1 LPDRRPTDRR
11 SKAIHNRGN
20 NIQSR
25 SQEDATLAEQTQPL
39 EQRYQDILQA
49 QTITEDS
56 PGTILKDFAT
66 LLDFIGSEDMETS
79 GKYHF
84 LPMRLLSKLNAR
96 LSKPVVLDFKRPQQK
111 SYPPIHGLYLLLRAS
126 GLAYV
131 QQRGKKSYLQLDEQG
146 LASWHSLNPT
156 ERYFTLLESWLVR
169 GDPQI
174 LGERG
179 YFASGG
185 IRNWPIFFQRFPGRS
200 LQVAGNQKV
209 ESLLPYEPSLCTL
222 ALLELFGIVTLRHAK
237 PEPGK
242 GWRIDR
248 IERTEF
254 GDAMTRVLFG
264 KELISQVLF
273 AEPEDQSADILHTR
287 FAPFF
292 PEWRHHLVL
301 SEPEKLEGIYV
312 FKVSLG
318 SVWAR
323 IAIPSDGLLEDLS
336 ASILNAYQFDFDHL
350 YCFTY
355 VNRFGIAGHVNHPD
369 MDEPLWADEVTIDDL
384 GLTPGMVMTYRYDFG
399 DNWQFQVLLERVE
412 PPDSTVKQAKLLDL
426 HGKPPSQYGDDDDNG
441 WWD

>member
-1 LPDRRPTDRR
+1 MQPWLNQTNPWN
-11 SKAIHNRGN
+11 SAIKN
-20 NIQSR
+20 
-25 SQEDATLAEQTQPL
+25 
-39 EQRYQDILQA
+39 ILQA
-49 QTITEDS
+49 QTITEES
-56 PGTILKDFAT
+56 PGKILKDFAT

-84 LPMRLLSKLNAR
+84 LPMRLLPKLNAR
-96 LSKPVVLDFKRPQQK
+96 LSKPVALNLKRPQQK

-185 IRNWPIFFQRFPGRS
+185 IQNWPTFFQRFPDRS
-200 LQVAGNQKV
+200 LQVTGNQEV
-209 ESLLPYEPSLCTL
+209 ESLLPYAPSLCTL
-222 ALLELFGIVTLRHAK
+222 ALLDLFGIVTLRYAK

-242 GWRIDR
+242 GWRIAR
-248 IERTEF
+248 IERTGF
-254 GDAMTRVLFG
+254 GDAMTHVLFEKG
-264 KELISQVLF
+264 IIAEVLF
-273 AEPEDQSADILHTR
+273 TEPEDQPAAILQTK
-287 FAPFF
+287 FASFF
-292 PEWRHHLVL
+292 PEWQHHLVL

-323 IAIPSDGLLEDLS
+323 IAIPSNGLLEDLS
-336 ASILNAYQFDFDHL
+336 DSILNAYEFDFDHL

-355 VNRFGIAGHVNHPD
+355 VNRFGIAEHVNHSY
-369 MDEPLWADEVTIDDL
+369 MDEPPWADQVTIDDL

-426 HGKPPSQYGDDDDNG
+426 HGKPPSQYGDDDDDNG